1 VQPSQTL
8 STGTCSKL
16 TKKQQ
21 TGEQI
26 QLPGDRWA
34 GARRCGRRRRPSCR
48 GRRRPRT
55 PRTPAAPGTG
65 PWPDPIH
72 PAVQEPNRNQHTHT
86 RIVGKGIDRSVH
98 GGLEQGAVMI
108 SRPRNPPCSLRRAGA
123 LSWRPWPIS
132 RASTACRRDVR
143 EFAELEVW
151 ALEASAEVREQRQ
164 RYVPLESHPEKRTP
178 GSRLVSSHCFNIFFQ
193 LFYLF
198 FFSFSSEFLKF
209 ILYKICPRNFF
220 NRYLCFSRTCQ

>member
-1 VQPSQTL
+1 VGWCTAVRQASPAF
-8 STGTCSKL
+8 
-16 TKKQQ
+16 
-21 TGEQI
+21 
-26 QLPGDRWA
+26 LPGQAASTDTPYACSAWNGTMA
-34 GARRCGRRRRPSCR
+34 WPHPSS
-48 GRRRPRT
+48 GPRT
-55 PRTPAAPGTG
+55 KSESA
-65 PWPDPIH
+65 
-72 PAVQEPNRNQHTHT
+72 HT
-86 RIVGKGIDRSVH
+86 RIAGKGIDRSVH
-98 GGLEQGAVMI
+98 GGLEQGVVMI

-220 NRYLCFSRTCQ
+220 TDTCVSPELASDKNLLFAS